1 LNPNS
6 EENNPQITPIQ
17 WVADENET
25 FDPEKFTNFDDPE
38 PILICVIHVICG
50 CFSAEFRLI
59 RIGGA

>member
-1 LNPNS
+1 LDPNS

-17 WVADENET
+17 WVADENGT

-50 CFSAEFRLI
+50 CFFCGI
-59 RIGGA
+59 